1 MSEKKLPTPNFTQ
14 IPNVTFDYWAAK
26 LSPSA
31 FMVLSIL
38 CRKIFGWHKT
48 TETISKNQL
57 IKVTGMSKNTTTK
70 AVDELVKFNLV
81 IVHQIKNE
89 YGHQPNMY
97 SLNITKPE
105 DEIYTDQ
112 KLGGGRSKIDP
123 PLGQKLTPQKKE
135 LNKYIKES
143 KPKKAGHSP
152 LASNDAH
159 ASSHFSILEELVN
172 MLLVSIISLRPSFK
186 VSGYN
191 LHKWHLAMDLMIRR
205 DSREIE
211 EMKQV
216 LEWLPSNEFWN
227 ANILS
232 ASKFRKQYD
241 KLCIEMEKAK
251 NDESKYK
258 IFAFKAKKH
267 CNLNNLNV
275 SNLGVYD
282 KYSKF
287 ELSYKM
293 PYEDFCRCLAKQYSL
308 TEYEGDM

>member
-1 MSEKKLPTPNFTQ
+1 MKGNFNKAKYDRTIWYAFVDQNKFIKLCN
-14 IPNVTFDYWAAK
+14 N
-26 LSPSA
+26 
-31 FMVLSIL
+31 
-38 CRKIFGWHKT
+38 
-48 TETISKNQL
+48 
-57 IKVTGMSKNTTTK
+57 
-70 AVDELVKFNLV
+70 
-81 IVHQIKNE
+81 
-89 YGHQPNMY
+89 
-97 SLNITKPE
+97 
-105 DEIYTDQ
+105 
-112 KLGGGRSKIDP
+112 KIDIVDTQN
-123 PLGQKLTPQKKE
+123 GNWCSTTPIPDTKTDTKTD
-135 LNKYIKES
+135 KES